1 MTRLSRLII
10 ALILSVSGVQ
20 AEQKKVFDGP
30 DNSEYELHYIALNS
44 TFLDPEIAQRYDL
57 VRSKARGFINVSLLQ
72 KFPDGRTK
80 AVMAV
85 VQGKRTNEIQQ
96 QQSLNFQQIV
106 EGEAVYYLA
115 QLAFAEGD
123 PIRIDLEVYP
133 SGASQPLLHRFSHTF
148 FND

>member
-1 MTRLSRLII
+1 MARLISI
-10 ALILSVSGVQ
+10 FFAMLLAGLTQ

-44 TFLDPEIAQRYDL
+44 TFLDPEIAKRYEL
-57 VRSKARGFINVSLLQ
+57 VRSKARGLINVSVLQ
-72 KFPDGRTK
+72 KFPDGTTK

-96 QQSLNFQQIV
+96 QQILHFEQIV

-115 QLAFAEGD
+115 QLPFVEGD
-123 PIRIDLEVYP
+123 PVRIDLEVYP
-133 SGASQPLLHRFSHTF
+133 SGRSEPLLHRFSHTF